1 MVKAGPAFEALRLG
15 GLVDLRFSV
24 FFGLVLFL
32 LLLLLVDLVL
42 AVSAELSSS
51 APDIPSSV
59 RAWRREEGGRER
71 RFGHVSCNSIL
82 LNN

>member
-15 GLVDLRFSV
+15 GLVDFRFSV
-24 FFGLVLFL
+24 FFGLAFFLL
-32 LLLLLVDLVL
+32 LLLLLVDFVL

-59 RAWRREEGGRER
+59 RAWRRGGGGRER
-71 RFGHVSCNSIL
+71 ERERERER
-82 LNN
+82 